1 MMELRKVRLKPM
13 TTDKPKIIKYESLEP
28 KIVKSDIDKIEF
40 LQDQIREYKRQI
52 KILKKALE
60 EAKKKGLIENTILK

>member
-1 MMELRKVRLKPM
+1 MMMDLRKVRLKPM
-13 TTDKPKIIKYESLEP
+13 TNDKPKIIKYETLEP

-60 EAKKKGLIENTILK
+60 ETKKKKV